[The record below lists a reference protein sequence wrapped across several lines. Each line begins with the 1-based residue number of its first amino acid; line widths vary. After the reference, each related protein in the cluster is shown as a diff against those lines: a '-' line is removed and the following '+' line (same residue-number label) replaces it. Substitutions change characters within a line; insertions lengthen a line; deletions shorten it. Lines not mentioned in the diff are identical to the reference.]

1 MSQENVEIV
10 RRVGEVWNESGWR
23 GVIDQGLLH
32 PEVEYH
38 DDPKW
43 PDARSTY
50 GTEALIK
57 RSDEFLEAFG
67 EDASTTTEQVLDA
80 GGDRVVIIFHFS
92 VRGPAAS
99 RTTTAGASC
108 AVSARAG
115 SPSSRHTWSR
125 IRPSQPPGSRSRPHF
140 CKQKSLSLSRESR
153 SALIRPQS

>member
-1 MSQENVEIV
+1 MSQENVEFV

-43 PDARSTY
+43 PDARSTN

-80 GGDRVVIIFHFS
+80 GGDRVVIIFRFS
-92 VRGPAAS
+92 VRGRASGIRDDYRWGFLCRVREGRVTFFQAYLEPHQALEAAGL
-99 RTTTAGASC
+99 RELA
-108 AVSARAG
+108 
-115 SPSSRHTWSR
+115 
-125 IRPSQPPGSRSRPHF
+125 PSQECQGLP
-140 CKQKSLSLSRESR
+140 
-153 SALIRPQS
+153 

>member
-23 GVIDQGLLH
+23 GVIDQGLPH

-92 VRGPAAS
+92 VRGRASGIPDDYRWGFLCRVREGRVTFFQAYLEPHQALAA
-99 RTTTAGASC
+99 AG
-108 AVSARAG
+108 
-115 SPSSRHTWSR
+115 
-125 IRPSQPPGSRSRPHF
+125 
-140 CKQKSLSLSRESR
+140 LSE
-153 SALIRPQS
+153 